1 MSDREEYIK
10 LRQVLEDIVT
20 LVNDNH
26 MENIQGLN
34 MLARDA
40 KEALKIA
47 NLYEKWRLN
56 VRATQ
61 MKKPYQIEYGIGIS
75 TYSNIPNGVR
85 DKSNRTVEN
94 FLPDRCFYIW

>member
-26 MENIQGLN
+26 MENIQGLK

-47 NLYEKWRLN
+47 
-56 VRATQ
+56 
-61 MKKPYQIEYGIGIS
+61 KPI
-75 TYSNIPNGVR
+75 
-85 DKSNRTVEN
+85 
-94 FLPDRCFYIW
+94 